1 MAQPITEF
9 TMFMKR
15 FFALGVI
22 VSLLAACQGSPAA
35 TTPPVPVETQVAAT
49 LTSIAQANTAT
60 PQPTVAPTNT
70 VPPPA
75 TETPAVPATPA
86 PPTATPETPVPT
98 NDPNCTNLATFVDD
112 VTIPDNSTVVA
123 GQSFIKTWRVRN
135 LGTCVW
141 GPTYSLAYYSEDAMG
156 APASVPLGVAFPN
169 QTLDISVPLT
179 ASTKAG
185 PQRGNFVLEN
195 PAGLIMKIDQD
206 SRLWV
211 IINVAAGGAANPT
224 SAPAQNPTSAPAQG
238 GASGGPG
245 YANVSCAFT
254 LDAAKVADTIAA
266 INAYRAQK
274 GLGAYTVNARLS
286 EAALAHAKDM
296 ACNQLFYHDG
306 TNGSTPRT
314 RVAASGYAASA
325 VTENVYGSYP
335 PLTGQGAVNWW
346 INDKSDLTHNAN
358 LISTQYKEI
367 GVGYAFFNN
376 YGYYVVDFAAP

>member
-1 MAQPITEF
+1 
-9 TMFMKR
+9 MFKK
-15 FFALGVI
+15 AILASVLI
-22 VSLLAACQGSPAA
+22 SSLLAACQGPANSA
-35 TTPPVPVETQVAAT
+35 EPTVQVLVQTQVAAT
-49 LTSIAQANTAT
+49 LTSVAAAFTAT
-60 PQPTVAPTNT
+60 PQPTTAPTNT
-70 VPPPA
+70 VPLPP
-75 TETPAVPATPA
+75 TETPAAPDTPT
-86 PPTATPETPVPT
+86 PPSATPEIPVPT
-98 NDPNCTNLATFVDD
+98 NAPDCTNLATFVED
-112 VTIPDNSTVVA
+112 VTIPDNSTVTA

-135 LGTCVW
+135 TGTCVW
-141 GPTYSLAYYSEDAMG
+141 GPTYTLAYYSEDAMG
-156 APASVPLGVAFPN
+156 APASVPLAVTFPN

-195 PAGLIMKIDQD
+195 PAGLIMKIDED

-238 GASGGPG
+238 GASGGGPG
-245 YANVSCAFT
+245 YANVTCAFT
-254 LDAAKVADTIAA
+254 LDAAKVNETIAA
-266 INAYRAQK
+266 INAYRAQN
-274 GLGAYTVNARLS
+274 GLTPYTVNARLS

-306 TNGSTPRT
+306 SNGSKPST

-346 INDKSDLTHNAN
+346 INDKSDLTHNTN
-358 LISTQYKEI
+358 LISTKYTEI

-376 YGYYVVDFAAP
+376 YGYYVVDFARP